1 MSESSPPGSA
11 PSDRTPP
18 ATSTTSSTATST
30 ESGWRRWSVL
40 LPALTFA
47 VGLALGAA
55 VVGVS
60 ELGGSSAD
68 EEVAA
73 PSSTSTPTPEPD
85 AAPSPS
91 ALLITVPAPCVQAA
105 EQAETAYDVLDRAV
119 TAVRELDARQLADV
133 VDAAQTERAET
144 EALVDACRAAA
155 GDQLV
160 EPAASGGAETPSS

>member
-1 MSESSPPGSA
+1 V
-11 PSDRTPP
+11 SDSTPP
-18 ATSTTSSTATST
+18 PADSADQSSTRSGTSSTATET
-30 ESGWRRWSVL
+30 GWRRWSVL

-60 ELGGSSAD
+60 QLGGSDEAD
-68 EEVAA
+68 
-73 PSSTSTPTPEPD
+73 PL

-91 ALLITVPAPCVQAA
+91 SSPASEPTGSASPGALRITVPAPCVQAA
-105 EQAETAYDVLDRAV
+105 EKAETAYGVLDRAV

-155 GDQLV
+155 GEQLL
-160 EPAASGGAETPSS
+160 EPVPTTAPTPSG

>member
-1 MSESSPPGSA
+1 MPDSTPSGSA
-11 PSDRTPP
+11 PSDPTPP
-18 ATSTTSSTATST
+18 ATSTATSS

-60 ELGGSSAD
+60 QLGGSSSD
-68 EEVAA
+68 EPLAA
-73 PSSTSTPTPEPD
+73 PSSSSTFAPEPV
-85 AAPSPS
+85 APSPS
-91 ALLITVPAPCVQAA
+91 ALRITVPAPCVEAA

-119 TAVRELDARQLADV
+119 TAVRDLDARQLADV

-144 EALVDACRAAA
+144 EALVGACQAAA
-155 GDQLV
+155 GEQLV
-160 EPAASGGAETPSS
+160 EPAATGGTETPSS

>member
-1 MSESSPPGSA
+1 MSDSTPPN
-11 PSDRTPP
+11 RTPP
-18 ATSTTSSTATST
+18 ATSSATSTATSSET
-30 ESGWRRWSVL
+30 GWRRWSVL
-40 LPALTFA
+40 LPALAFV

-60 ELGGSSAD
+60 QLGGSSPD
-68 EEVAA
+68 EPLAA
-73 PSSTSTPTPEPD
+73 PSTSSTPMPEP
-85 AAPSPS
+85 AASPSPS

-144 EALVDACRAAA
+144 EALVDACRTAA
-155 GDQLV
+155 GEQLV
-160 EPAASGGAETPSS
+160 EPAVTEGAESPAS

>member
-1 MSESSPPGSA
+1 MSESTPSGSA
-11 PSDRTPP
+11 PSDRPPP
-18 ATSTTSSTATST
+18 ATSTVTAPGTSQ

-40 LPALTFA
+40 LPALAFV

-60 ELGGSSAD
+60 QLGESGS
-68 EEVAA
+68 EEPLAA
-73 PSSTSTPTPEPD
+73 PSATPEPQPEPVGS
-85 AAPSPS
+85 PSPS
-91 ALLITVPAPCVQAA
+91 PLVITVPAPCVEAA

-160 EPAASGGAETPSS
+160 EPAATGGAETPSS

>member
-18 ATSTTSSTATST
+18 ATSTATSK
-30 ESGWRRWSVL
+30 EPGWRRWSVL
-40 LPALTFA
+40 LPALAFV

-60 ELGGSSAD
+60 QLGESSS
-68 EEVAA
+68 EEPLAA
-73 PSSTSTPTPEPD
+73 PSSTSTPPSEPVGS
-85 AAPSPS
+85 PSPS

-105 EQAETAYDVLDRAV
+105 EQAESAYDVLDRAV

-155 GDQLV
+155 GTQLLDPV
-160 EPAASGGAETPSS
+160 PTPAPTPSS